1 MAAANR
7 IAADNPLHEERDAEG
22 LIPEGRFPRIEHPY
36 PCGGCAAFHDDESG
50 FCAQCSRRRLVPPH
64 TVAMLARAQRK
75 LYLCL
80 LTLIMSIFE
89 TGDKAIIAT
98 FAASTTLVVLLSFL
112 TKAVASQEPG
122 PWIAGL
128 VLVVA
133 AAVCCGPAVRRMI
146 RSIEAVDSISD
157 EFDTAAKKLLA
168 DRDESQRGPASFK
181 PVVPRSQPSW
191 ELRDLYVLARERR
204 DLFAVEVL
212 EVLARA
218 GKQATEPSRVIRG
231 PSVKGLARAREKTN
245 LDYGGDAS
253 RIRDI
258 LRGSVVCET
267 VDELNVVVN
276 ALRAVKDVEVIRI
289 KNRFRDKPTPSGYRD
304 VNINIDYH
312 GMVVELQL
320 HLSGVL
326 QVADKQ
332 HVAYEAARELDLMGV
347 LEKPDPSLSEAAPIE
362 MKVAYNL
369 ARFVP
374 ALLSLLV
381 AILYLD
387 VFTFKGLRLIVR
399 RADPT
404 TWRGFEKPYIVHRVY
419 GIALAAP
426 YLANVYLLA
435 RAAGLFGEAAKDAR
449 RGRTR
454 IGLLYEKYF
463 GYEGSHFV
471 WKVFCFQI
479 VEVALQAAGKIP
491 LFNTY
496 LEDEEGGVAFWFAY
510 IFILALLV
518 NVLYPSLLLRSRL
531 VFNQRDL
538 AYSADT
544 FLDIV
549 YALTPFVFMLSGI
562 RSQAMLIPH
571 EPVAY
576 VSNLIPLMH
585 AHFVIATLE
594 TAGERERALK
604 RVAPSHSAKDVADA
618 PSPVVDAK
626 DSDAP
631 EATPSGATPAGRR
644 YRGLVA
650 FCLGCWTL
658 AMGFFYMHGTP
669 LQRLVGRRYT
679 CVWSQD
685 KSSRWTDWQT
695 TNQTRNLTWTRS
707 LMVWAKRSCAVDA
720 DCAAEPGCDG
730 GYCDTLRGGFCV
742 IGALDTRCSNETLG
756 PDDFGDGGWCN
767 HGKREVFCFSAFNGR
782 FPLKCDVHADCAAVS
797 SCNQPDLVGCF
808 GGLCYAGAIDDRCYN
823 SWDRGNSFYWE
834 EITELDFAGEDPSV
848 GDAGPINARCATAGE
863 DFWDYID
870 YDDFSAGW
878 CRDGRLDRPC
888 FSPPDSKTSA
898 ADFVNSIHWL
908 EKVER
913 SDVEDEREESLCG
926 YSFYLWNKVT
936 RDQNW
941 IPQLGFFLALFLVCA
956 PFLVSLL
963 TLPAHAE
970 RSLSVWRQTLCLVVI
985 CICFFLFL
993 VCSGSQITGLG
1004 PQIIIF
1010 FLSVMGYVAAI
1021 AIEERVLVSAF
1032 VSVVVVLT
1040 VHYFVAVGVLVLGSS
1055 LVAFAPRS
1063 GERSKVKRGAQTK
1076 ASLAADRGRLP
1087 RWACFVYFCV
1097 TTAFI
1102 ALAFSGVLST
1112 DESSSSCAPCDCRNN
1127 ELIDCYGEVKTL
1139 EWTSTPWNRINSLSD
1154 DLDLFKSGIK
1164 GIVLGAFE
1172 NVDQLKW
1179 LDLGRNELTELK
1191 ASTFRGLHRLRELKL
1206 HGNEIREVWAGA
1218 FLGLDDLKYLDLSGN
1233 TRGRHGN
1240 DETDFRPGCFAGLGK
1255 LRELKL
1261 GFNYVLTFEDGVF
1274 EGLDSLE
1281 TIDLK
1286 GMQYGLG
1293 CIHAYNAGLST
1304 TVACSD
1310 KYDYEL
1316 TAPFFVTDNLRD
1328 YATAVTTCERM
1339 GGEIATIKN
1348 ADENERARWACEGVS
1363 CAGHSF
1369 KDCGEECLIGLEEV
1383 GGDKS
1388 TPTESQVWKWHDGS
1402 EVAYVNWDPGEPSN
1416 SDGPHDR
1423 RNAVMFC
1430 DDDGCNGLWEV
1441 FLTDVFECHRLFGC
1455 RWARALCRMK

>member
-1 MAAANR
+1 
-7 IAADNPLHEERDAEG
+7 
-22 LIPEGRFPRIEHPY
+22 
-36 PCGGCAAFHDDESG
+36 
-50 FCAQCSRRRLVPPH
+50 
-64 TVAMLARAQRK
+64 
-75 LYLCL
+75 
-80 LTLIMSIFE
+80 
-89 TGDKAIIAT
+89 
-98 FAASTTLVVLLSFL
+98 
-112 TKAVASQEPG
+112 
-122 PWIAGL
+122 
-128 VLVVA
+128 
-133 AAVCCGPAVRRMI
+133 
-146 RSIEAVDSISD
+146 
-157 EFDTAAKKLLA
+157 
-168 DRDESQRGPASFK
+168 
-181 PVVPRSQPSW
+181 
-191 ELRDLYVLARERR
+191 
-204 DLFAVEVL
+204 
-212 EVLARA
+212 
-218 GKQATEPSRVIRG
+218 
-231 PSVKGLARAREKTN
+231 
-245 LDYGGDAS
+245 
-253 RIRDI
+253 
-258 LRGSVVCET
+258 
-267 VDELNVVVN
+267 
-276 ALRAVKDVEVIRI
+276 
-289 KNRFRDKPTPSGYRD
+289 
-304 VNINIDYH
+304 
-312 GMVVELQL
+312 
-320 HLSGVL
+320 
-326 QVADKQ
+326 
-332 HVAYEAARELDLMGV
+332 
-347 LEKPDPSLSEAAPIE
+347 
-362 MKVAYNL
+362 
-369 ARFVP
+369 
-374 ALLSLLV
+374 
-381 AILYLD
+381 
-387 VFTFKGLRLIVR
+387 
-399 RADPT
+399 
-404 TWRGFEKPYIVHRVY
+404 
-419 GIALAAP
+419 
-426 YLANVYLLA
+426 
-435 RAAGLFGEAAKDAR
+435 
-449 RGRTR
+449 
-454 IGLLYEKYF
+454 
-463 GYEGSHFV
+463 
-471 WKVFCFQI
+471 
-479 VEVALQAAGKIP
+479 
-491 LFNTY
+491 
-496 LEDEEGGVAFWFAY
+496 
-510 IFILALLV
+510 
-518 NVLYPSLLLRSRL
+518 
-531 VFNQRDL
+531 
-538 AYSADT
+538 
-544 FLDIV
+544 
-549 YALTPFVFMLSGI
+549 
-562 RSQAMLIPH
+562 
-571 EPVAY
+571 
-576 VSNLIPLMH
+576 
-585 AHFVIATLE
+585 
-594 TAGERERALK
+594 
-604 RVAPSHSAKDVADA
+604 
-618 PSPVVDAK
+618 
-626 DSDAP
+626 
-631 EATPSGATPAGRR
+631 
-644 YRGLVA
+644 
-650 FCLGCWTL
+650 
-658 AMGFFYMHGTP
+658 
-669 LQRLVGRRYT
+669 
-679 CVWSQD
+679 
-685 KSSRWTDWQT
+685 
-695 TNQTRNLTWTRS
+695 
-707 LMVWAKRSCAVDA
+707 MVWAKRSCAVDA

-823 SWDRGNSFYWE
+823 SLEWGNSFYWE

-1255 LRELKL
+1255 LRELRL
-1261 GFNYVLTFEDGVF
+1261 GANYIEKFKNGTF

-1281 TIDLK
+1281 TLDLK
-1286 GMQYGLG
+1286 GMKTDLG
-1293 CIHAYNAGLST
+1293 CVHAYNAGLST
-1304 TVACSD
+1304 AVACSD
-1310 KYDYEL
+1310 KYGYEI
-1316 TAPFFVTDNLRD
+1316 TAPFFARDACHSCGTTYAQAISYCTDI
-1328 YATAVTTCERM
+1328 
-1339 GGEIATIKN
+1339 GGEIAVINN
-1348 ADENERARWACEGVS
+1348 ADENELARQACGGPYKGR
-1363 CAGHSF
+1363 CW
-1369 KDCGEECLIGLEEV
+1369 LGLEEV
-1383 GGDKS
+1383 GGDVD
-1388 TPTESQVWKWHDGS
+1388 TPAESQ
-1402 EVAYVNWDPGEPSN
+1402 
-1416 SDGPHDR
+1416 
-1423 RNAVMFC
+1423 
-1430 DDDGCNGLWEV
+1430 
-1441 FLTDVFECHRLFGC
+1441 
-1455 RWARALCRMK
+1455 